1 MQLSPQ
7 QAQAIDRVAAW
18 LQAGD
23 DSPQVFYLA
32 GYAGTGKTTLAL
44 HLSSLQDKRVVF
56 AAYTGKAASVLRKK
70 KCPGAQTI
78 HSLIYRVQPVDREAI
93 KTLMAK
99 LTKLP
104 AGSADANKIRLE
116 VYALNRP
123 RFVLNDETEAY
134 DCGLLVIDECSMVD
148 EEVGRDLLS
157 FGIKVLVLG
166 DPGQLPPVK
175 GTGYFTSR
183 EPDFLLSEIHRQAQ
197 DNPII
202 NMATLVRTGRKLG
215 VGSYGSS
222 RVVPRQ
228 ALLDYRAYS
237 QVIVGRN
244 ATRKSVNEAYRK
256 MEELVVPIPT
266 VKEKLICL
274 RNNRTSGL
282 LNGTQ
287 WCVTSCE
294 DKGLHL
300 ALEVTPWDLDE
311 GKEPTPLVLKAHHL
325 DRDLSSV
332 LFSERKKLEEFDFG
346 YAITC
351 HKSQGSQWV
360 DVFIQDESWCFREEA
375 SRWLY
380 TALTRAEESVV
391 VRK

>member
-44 HLSSLQDKRVVF
+44 HLSSLQDKPVVF

-116 VYALNRP
+116 VSALNRP

-148 EEVGRDLLS
+148 VDVGRDLLS
-157 FGIKVLVLG
+157 FGIKILVLG

-175 GTGYFTSR
+175 GAGYFTSR
-183 EPDFLLSEIHRQAQ
+183 EPDFLLTEVHRQAQ

-222 RVVPRQ
+222 RVITRTCDV
-228 ALLDYRAYS
+228 DYRNYS
-237 QVIVGRN
+237 QIIVGRN
-244 ATRKSVNEAYRK
+244 STRKSTNNTYREL
-256 MEELVVPIPT
+256 EELAVPIPT

-274 RNNRTSGL
+274 RNNRTNGL

-311 GKEPTPLVLKAHHL
+311 GKEPAPLILKAHHL
-325 DRDLSSV
+325 GKDLDAMQ
-332 LFSERKKLEEFDFG
+332 FSERKKLEEFDFG

-351 HKSQGSQWV
+351 HKSQGSQWT

-375 SRWLY
+375 ARWLY